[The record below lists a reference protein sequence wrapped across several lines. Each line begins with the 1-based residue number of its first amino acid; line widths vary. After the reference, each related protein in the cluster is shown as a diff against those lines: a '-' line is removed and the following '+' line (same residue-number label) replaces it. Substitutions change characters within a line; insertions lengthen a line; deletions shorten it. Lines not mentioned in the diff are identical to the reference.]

1 MPYADDLLR
10 VQTGSIDLHSN
21 CTSSKRMLQQ
31 QILQKMSPMQIGSTP
46 TRLQSTRIEKI
57 MPPSKTTSICQ

>member
-10 VQTGSIDLHSN
+10 VQAGSIDLHSN
-21 CTSSKRMLQQ
+21 CTSPKRMFKQ

-46 TRLQSTRIEKI
+46 TRLQSARIEKI
-57 MPPSKTTSICQ
+57 MSPSKTTSIC